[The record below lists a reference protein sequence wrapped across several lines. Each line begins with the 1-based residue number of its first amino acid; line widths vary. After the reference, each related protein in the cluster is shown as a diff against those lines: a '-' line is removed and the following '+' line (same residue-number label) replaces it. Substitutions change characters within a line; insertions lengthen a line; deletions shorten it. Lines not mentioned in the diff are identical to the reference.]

1 VIVDVEVQRT
11 AKALD
16 QRDRPGPGC
25 HVGMPRFLDQVRDD
39 DTVDDYFSNSS
50 SKRTTLPDHV

>member
-1 VIVDVEVQRT
+1 
-11 AKALD
+11 
-16 QRDRPGPGC
+16 
-25 HVGMPRFLDQVRDD
+25 VRDD